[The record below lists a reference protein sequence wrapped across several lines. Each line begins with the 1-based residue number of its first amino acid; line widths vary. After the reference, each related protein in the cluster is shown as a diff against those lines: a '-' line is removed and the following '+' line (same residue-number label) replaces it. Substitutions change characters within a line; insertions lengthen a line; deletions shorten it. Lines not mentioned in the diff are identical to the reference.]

1 MKKSINIKNAPDPVG
16 PYSQA
21 IIHNNIMYASGQIAI
36 DPKSGLLINDDVEKE
51 LRQIL
56 MNIDALLEAAQISRK
71 NILKCSIFL
80 KNMDDFNV
88 VNKIYAN
95 YFDSPFPARE
105 TVEVARLPKDVN
117 IEISFIAAIN

>member
-51 LRQIL
+51 LYQIL
-56 MNIDALLEAAQISRK
+56 INIDALLEAAQISRK

-88 VNKIYAN
+88 VNKIYAD

>member
-71 NILKCSIFL
+71 NILKCAIFL

-88 VNKIYAN
+88 VNKIYAD
-95 YFDSPFPARE
+95 YFDAPFPARE

-117 IEISFIAAIN
+117 IEISFIAAID

>member
-1 MKKSINIKNAPDPVG
+1 MKKSINIKNAPNPVG

-71 NILKCSIFL
+71 NILKCAIFL

-88 VNKIYAN
+88 VNKIYAD

>member
-71 NILKCSIFL
+71 NILKCAIFL

-88 VNKIYAN
+88 VNKIYAE
-95 YFDSPFPARE
+95 YFDAPFPARE

>member
-51 LRQIL
+51 LYQIL
-56 MNIDALLEAAQISRK
+56 INIDALLEAAQISRK
-71 NILKCSIFL
+71 NILKCAIFL

-88 VNKIYAN
+88 VNKIYAD

>member
-51 LRQIL
+51 LHQIL
-56 MNIDALLEAAQISRK
+56 INIDALLEAAQISRK

-80 KNMDDFNV
+80 KNMCCKEN
-88 VNKIYAN
+88 NTRCG
-95 YFDSPFPARE
+95 AR
-105 TVEVARLPKDVN
+105 THDHTIKSRALYRL
-117 IEISFIAAIN
+117 S

>member
-71 NILKCSIFL
+71 NILKCAIFL

-88 VNKIYAN
+88 VNKIYAD
-95 YFDSPFPARE
+95 YFDAPFPVSY
-105 TVEVARLPKDVN
+105 THLTLPTICSV
-117 IEISFIAAIN
+117 

>member
-21 IIHNNIMYASGQIAI
+21 IIHNNLMYASGQIAI

-88 VNKIYAN
+88 VNKIYAD

>member
-21 IIHNNIMYASGQIAI
+21 IIHNNLMYASGQIAI
-36 DPKSGLLINDDVEKE
+36 DPKSGMLINDDVEKE

-71 NILKCSIFL
+71 NILKCAIFL

-88 VNKIYAN
+88 VNKIYAD
-95 YFDSPFPARE
+95 YFDAPFPARE

>member
-1 MKKSINIKNAPDPVG
+1 M
-16 PYSQA
+16 
-21 IIHNNIMYASGQIAI
+21 
-36 DPKSGLLINDDVEKE
+36 LINDDVEKE
-51 LRQIL
+51 LHQIL
-56 MNIDALLEAAQISRK
+56 INIDALLEAAQISRK
-71 NILKCSIFL
+71 KHTKMCYIL

-88 VNKIYAN
+88 VNKIYAD

>member
-36 DPKSGLLINDDVEKE
+36 DPESGLLINDDVEKE
-51 LRQIL
+51 LHQIL
-56 MNIDALLEAAQISRK
+56 INIDALLEAAQISRK

-88 VNKIYAN
+88 VNKIYAD

>member
-1 MKKSINIKNAPDPVG
+1 MKKSINIKNAPNPVG

-21 IIHNNIMYASGQIAI
+21 IIHNNLMYASGQIAI

-71 NILKCSIFL
+71 NILKCAIFL

-88 VNKIYAN
+88 VNKIYAD
-95 YFDSPFPARE
+95 YFDAPFPARE

-117 IEISFIAAIN
+117 IEISFIAAID

>member
-21 IIHNNIMYASGQIAI
+21 IIHNNLMYASGQIAI

-71 NILKCSIFL
+71 NILKCAIFL

-88 VNKIYAN
+88 VNKIYAD
-95 YFDSPFPARE
+95 YFNAPFPARE